1 MTLLA
6 VTKIQSW
13 SQILA
18 YPPFSFPYPIFLY
31 LCPHNLYTHI
41 YKHIHTCEKKSEE
54 SFIEFLWYA
63 RILLYSLQV
72 LTHAILKMCLWG
84 RQVFL
89 SPFWRW
95 EKRSREQSCKT
106 MQSVSELRLEP
117 WVPSSSSGSPTSIFN
132 YCTLSSLEI
141 LKSQAR
147 SFGDKRLIFHFEF
160 LTAQALM
167 LLSLFQFSC
176 LLLSEMST
184 PHLCPFRSFFS
195 FIPSS
200 RLQRLAS
207 CMLNHFLLFLSPQT
221 TFTLLLWHWGV
232 AMWL

>member
-1 MTLLA
+1 
-6 VTKIQSW
+6 
-13 SQILA
+13 
-18 YPPFSFPYPIFLY
+18 
-31 LCPHNLYTHI
+31 
-41 YKHIHTCEKKSEE
+41 
-54 SFIEFLWYA
+54 
-63 RILLYSLQV
+63 
-72 LTHAILKMCLWG
+72 
-84 RQVFL
+84 
-89 SPFWRW
+89 
-95 EKRSREQSCKT
+95 

-195 FIPSS
+195 FIPQLKTPEASELHAKPFPPLPEPTDYIYPAS
-200 RLQRLAS
+200 LA
-207 CMLNHFLLFLSPQT
+207 LRGGHVT
-221 TFTLLLWHWGV
+221 IV
-232 AMWL
+232 